1 MEEWLKSQRLDP
13 ERFKM
18 SQEEKQAMSQRPPPE
33 APQVTVA
40 KIRAQTDQL
49 RIKTDMDRD
58 VVYAKA
64 EADRTRIEAMSRRE
78 ELLLKRELAYLQ
90 LQIQKGINVDD
101 NKVRLAETAA
111 KLRTTRELALI
122 GMQKDLHMHHNPT
135 PQVIKPAAEPVGRAP
150 AGQAFAR

>member
-1 MEEWLKSQRLDP
+1 
-13 ERFKM
+13 
-18 SQEEKQAMSQRPPPE
+18 MSQRPPPE

-111 KLRTTRELALI
+111 KLRTQKELTLI
-122 GMQKDLHMHHNPT
+122 GMQKDLHMHHNP